1 MSIITAPSPRFSL
14 LLALVFMTILLPG
27 CTTLLTTAST
37 KGSIHQVGLVWL
49 KDAGSAADAEK
60 IIAAV
65 HSFAR
70 DIPEVQSAAVGRPHA
85 PGGSFSD
92 SSYDVCFTL
101 VFQDEAARLR
111 YNTHPVHEKAAREV
125 FLPLSRKFLFY
136 RFAGE

>member
-1 MSIITAPSPRFSL
+1 MSNTTAPLPRFPL
-14 LLALVFMTILLPG
+14 LLSLVFMTFLLPG
-27 CTTLLTTAST
+27 CSMLPTGASSR
-37 KGSIHQVGLVWL
+37 GSIHQVGLVWL

-60 IIAAV
+60 IITAV
-65 HSFAR
+65 HSFAK

-101 VFQDEAARLR
+101 VFQDEAARQR
-111 YNTHPVHEKAAREV
+111 YNTHPAHEKAAREV
-125 FLPLSRKFLFY
+125 FLPLSRKLLFY